1 VRNQLNYFHE
11 KNSETK
17 KNLIEIEFLADFHF
31 SVIEK
36 NLFNDNENSFFF
48 IQFVSSILSE
58 IKQMEKLS
66 VKINT
71 PKNRI

>member
-1 VRNQLNYFHE
+1 MKLLSWKTLRN
-11 KNSETK
+11 K
-17 KNLIEIEFLADFHF
+17 KNLIEREFLADYYF

-36 NLFNDNENSFFF
+36 NLFNDNENSHYFF
-48 IQFVSSILSE
+48 IWLVSSILSE
-58 IKQMEKLS
+58 IKQMEKFS